1 MAPDINPWLRPR
13 RDSPPDP
20 HGKQAPA
27 PATPELSGDSDHTAP
42 TSVRAATRSASATTP
57 TLRNEQPDDDTEL
70 VWFVSAHGGAGE
82 STLAA
87 LHPTWRAAGQ
97 AWPVLDADPQRC
109 VLVARSN
116 LTGLT
121 AAQRAL
127 RQWATPA
134 TRPAVQLLGLLVVA
148 DAPGKL
154 PTPLRDLITL
164 ISGGAPQL
172 WQLDWVEAWRTDP
185 PTPANAPRSV
195 RDLITTINQTAAAAG
210 RP

>member
-1 MAPDINPWLRPR
+1 MSPDDNPWLRPR
-13 RDSPPDP
+13 PASPPDP
-20 HGKQAPA
+20 HGKQTPTTASPEMSGDSGHTPPVDGR
-27 PATPELSGDSDHTAP
+27 PATP
-42 TSVRAATRSASATTP
+42 SAREAGSR
-57 TLRNEQPDDDTEL
+57 LRNEDPDRVDPVWL
-70 VWFVSAHGGAGE
+70 VGAHGGAGE

-87 LHPTWRAAGQ
+87 LDPSWRAAGHQWQ
-97 AWPVLDADPQRC
+97 ASDTDPQRC

-134 TRPAVQLLGLLVVA
+134 TRPAVHLLGLVVVA

-164 ISGGAPQL
+164 VGAGAPQL
-172 WQLDWVEAWRTDP
+172 WQVEWVEAWRTDP
-185 PTPANAPRSV
+185 PTLSNAPRAV
-195 RDLITTINQTAAAAG
+195 RDLVSTINRTAAAAG